1 MKKSIF
7 KIMLPV
13 LLLVVIQSCSK
24 TDAIIYGKWTLN
36 RDKSTDLASWR
47 YRQLELEIASENN
60 QLTIIQ
66 NWTHKRYGNFIDSVA
81 FKPGIDTSKVIV
93 KSPVWQKN
101 WFMGILAKV
110 NSVKTVCG
118 SWQEID
124 KKLTTETKEIVAV
137 SQGDAEITTVNE
149 FSLNRK
155 GDILTVT
162 EKRSTRPTP
171 ITLVFDRTV
180 QE

>member
-1 MKKSIF
+1 MKKKF
-7 KIMLPV
+7 LVIMLPV
-13 LLLVVIQSCSK
+13 LLLVLIQACSK
-24 TDAIIYGKWTLN
+24 NDATIYGKWMLN
-36 RDKSTDLASWR
+36 QEKSTDLASWR

-60 QLTIIQ
+60 QVTIIQ
-66 NWTHKRYGNFIDSVA
+66 NWTHKRYGNFIDSVT

-118 SWQEID
+118 SWQEVD
-124 KKLTTETKEIVAV
+124 KKLITETKEIVAV
-137 SQGDAEITTVNE
+137 SQGEAEITTVNE
-149 FSLNRK
+149 FDLNRK
-155 GDILTVT
+155 GDVLTVQ
-162 EKRSTRPTP
+162 EKRSTRPTV